1 MVVVAVKMRRT
12 EQKNI
17 SDVGMIK
24 FLIRIDII

>member
-1 MVVVAVKMRRT
+1 MVVVAVKMRGT